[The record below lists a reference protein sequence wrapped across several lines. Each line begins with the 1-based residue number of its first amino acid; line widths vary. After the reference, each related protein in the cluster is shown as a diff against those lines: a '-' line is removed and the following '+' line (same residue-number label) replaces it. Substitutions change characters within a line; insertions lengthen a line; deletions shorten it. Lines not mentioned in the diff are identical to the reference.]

1 LIRPYQVLSTILQVA
16 KSSASLMKL
25 IRVDKRLIIN
35 PYQLHQPLSTIST
48 LINKKMLITIFGA
61 TGTTG
66 KWAIDEAL
74 AHGHT
79 VRAFGRNVFE
89 KLSTER
95 ERLELVKGGVLS
107 SSEVEDA
114 VKGADAVLSCLG
126 GSLDAT
132 DRTRSLGIKT
142 IVKAMEKRGPNR
154 IIAIGSTGILQA
166 DETTL
171 RYEKPTYPQTFKPI
185 AVEHRDAWQ
194 FMADSS
200 LDWTMLCPPEI
211 KDAPPTGEYNLNLDY
226 PAEGPMWVNAGDLA
240 HFMMHELEANDWVK
254 CRVGI
259 AARV

>member
-1 LIRPYQVLSTILQVA
+1 
-16 KSSASLMKL
+16 
-25 IRVDKRLIIN
+25 
-35 PYQLHQPLSTIST
+35 
-48 LINKKMLITIFGA
+48 MLITIFGA
-61 TGTTG
+61 TGMTG

-74 AHGHT
+74 ANGHT
-79 VRAFGRNVFE
+79 VRAFGRNVYE

-95 ERLELVKGGVLS
+95 ERLELIKGGVFSL
-107 SSEVEDA
+107 SEVGDA
-114 VKGADAVLSCLG
+114 VIGVDAVLSCLG
-126 GSLDAT
+126 GGLDTT

-142 IVKAMEKRGPNR
+142 IVEAMGKQGVQR

-171 RYEKPTYPQTFKPI
+171 RYETPGYSAIFKPI

-194 FMADSS
+194 YMAASS

-240 HFMMHELEANDWVK
+240 HFMMHELQANEWVN